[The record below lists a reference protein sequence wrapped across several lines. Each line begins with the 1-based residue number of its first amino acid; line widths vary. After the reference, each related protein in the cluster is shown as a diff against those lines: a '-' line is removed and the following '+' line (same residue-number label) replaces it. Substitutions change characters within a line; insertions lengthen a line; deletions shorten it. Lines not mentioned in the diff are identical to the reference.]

1 LEELGFV
8 VVAYEVCSSSVEA
21 GEVSQ
26 VVFPDTTELV
36 GVNGVTQEGA
46 AVPFGSVL
54 EVKIGTGSPCS

>member
-8 VVAYEVCSSSVEA
+8 VVSYEVCSTSVEA

-26 VVFPDTTELV
+26 VVYPDATELV
-36 GVNGVTQEGA
+36 GANGVTQEGA